1 MKYLVTLMFCL
12 LMALTARS
20 QNTLKEQ
27 ERVQA
32 VINEYGDTVI
42 QMSLSDAKLILKVVL
57 EKEINDSLLSVYT
70 VVDSLN
76 KNKISLLV
84 NKIEALQLEKQN
96 LTEMVSN
103 LNAIIKNKDAETQ
116 ILNDIIKKQKK
127 EIRKQ
132 KIIKIVALV
141 GDVVLPV
148 ATLVTVIFLK

>member
-1 MKYLVTLMFCL
+1 
-12 LMALTARS
+12 MALPARS

-57 EKEINDSLLSVYT
+57 EKEINDSLLNIYT

-76 KNKISLLV
+76 KNKISLLFDKV
-84 NKIEALQLEKQN
+84 ESLQVEKRN
-96 LTEMVSN
+96 LTEMVNN
-103 LNAIIKNKDAETQ
+103 LNAIIKNKEAETQ
-116 ILNDIIKKQKK
+116 ILNDTIKKQKK

-132 KIIKIVALV
+132 KIIKVVALV

>member
-1 MKYLVTLMFCL
+1 MP
-12 LMALTARS
+12 ARS
-20 QNTLKEQ
+20 QNILKEQ

-42 QMSLSDAKLILKVVL
+42 QMSLLDAKLILKVVL
-57 EKEINDSLLSVYT
+57 EKEVNDSLLDVYT

-76 KNKISLLV
+76 KNKISLLFQ
-84 NKIEALQLEKQN
+84 KIEVFQIEKQN
-96 LTEMVSN
+96 LNEMVVN
-103 LNAIIKNKDAETQ
+103 LNAIIENKETETQ
-116 ILNDIIKKQKK
+116 ILNETIKKQKK

-148 ATLVTVIFLK
+148 TTLLTVMFVK

>member
-1 MKYLVTLMFCL
+1 MRYLVMLMFCL
-12 LMALTARS
+12 LMALPARS
-20 QNTLKEQ
+20 QNILKEQ

-42 QMSLSDAKLILKVVL
+42 QMSLLDAKLILKVVL
-57 EKEINDSLLSVYT
+57 EKEVNDSLLDVYT

-76 KNKISLLV
+76 KNKISLLFQ
-84 NKIEALQLEKQN
+84 KIEVFQIEKQN
-96 LTEMVSN
+96 LNEMVVN
-103 LNAIIKNKDAETQ
+103 LNAIIKNKETETQ
-116 ILNDIIKKQKK
+116 ILNETIKKQKK

-148 ATLVTVIFLK
+148 TTLLTVMFVK

>member
-1 MKYLVTLMFCL
+1 
-12 LMALTARS
+12 MALPARS
-20 QNTLKEQ
+20 QNILKEQ

-42 QMSLSDAKLILKVVL
+42 QMSLLDAKLILKVVL
-57 EKEINDSLLSVYT
+57 EKEVNDSLLDVYT

-76 KNKISLLV
+76 KNKISLLFQ
-84 NKIEALQLEKQN
+84 KIEVFQIEKQN
-96 LTEMVSN
+96 LNEMVVN
-103 LNAIIKNKDAETQ
+103 LNAIIENKETETQ
-116 ILNDIIKKQKK
+116 ILNETIKKQKK

-148 ATLVTVIFLK
+148 TTLLTVMFVK

>member
-1 MKYLVTLMFCL
+1 M
-12 LMALTARS
+12 
-20 QNTLKEQ
+20 KEQ

-42 QMSLSDAKLILKVVL
+42 QMSLLDAKLILKVVL
-57 EKEINDSLLSVYT
+57 EKEVNDSLLDVYT

-76 KNKISLLV
+76 KNKISLLFQ
-84 NKIEALQLEKQN
+84 KIEVFQIEKQN
-96 LTEMVSN
+96 LNEMVVN
-103 LNAIIKNKDAETQ
+103 LNAIIENKETETQ
-116 ILNDIIKKQKK
+116 ILNETIKKQKK

-148 ATLVTVIFLK
+148 TTLLTVMFVK

>member
-1 MKYLVTLMFCL
+1 MP
-12 LMALTARS
+12 ARS
-20 QNTLKEQ
+20 QTTLKEQ

-57 EKEINDSLLSVYT
+57 EKEINDSLLNVYT

-76 KNKISLLV
+76 KNKIYLLTQ
-84 NKIEALQLEKQN
+84 KIETLQLEKQN
-96 LTEMVSN
+96 LNEMVAN
-103 LNAIIKNKDAETQ
+103 LNAIIKNKETETQ
-116 ILNDIIKKQKK
+116 ILNETIKQQKK

-148 ATLVTVIFLK
+148 ATLLTVMFAK

>member
-1 MKYLVTLMFCL
+1 MP
-12 LMALTARS
+12 ARS
-20 QNTLKEQ
+20 QNILKEQ

-42 QMSLSDAKLILKVVL
+42 QMSLLDAKLILKVVL
-57 EKEINDSLLSVYT
+57 EKEVNDSLLDVYT

-76 KNKISLLV
+76 KNKISLLFQ
-84 NKIEALQLEKQN
+84 KIEVFQIEKQN
-96 LTEMVSN
+96 LNEMVVN
-103 LNAIIKNKDAETQ
+103 LNAIIKNKETETQ
-116 ILNDIIKKQKK
+116 ILNETIKKQKK

-148 ATLVTVIFLK
+148 TTLLTVMFVK

>member
-12 LMALTARS
+12 LMALPARS

>member
-1 MKYLVTLMFCL
+1 LP
-12 LMALTARS
+12 ARS
-20 QNTLKEQ
+20 QNILKEQ

-42 QMSLSDAKLILKVVL
+42 QMSLLDAKLILKVVL
-57 EKEINDSLLSVYT
+57 EKEVNDSLLDVYT

-76 KNKISLLV
+76 KNKISLLFQ
-84 NKIEALQLEKQN
+84 KIEVFQIEKQN
-96 LTEMVSN
+96 LNEMVVN
-103 LNAIIKNKDAETQ
+103 LNAIIENKETETQ
-116 ILNDIIKKQKK
+116 ILNETIKKQKK

-148 ATLVTVIFLK
+148 TTLLTVMFVK

>member
-1 MKYLVTLMFCL
+1 MRYLVMLMFCL
-12 LMALTARS
+12 LMALPARS
-20 QNTLKEQ
+20 QNILKEQ

-42 QMSLSDAKLILKVVL
+42 QMSLLDAKLILKVVL
-57 EKEINDSLLSVYT
+57 EKEVNDSLLDVYT

-76 KNKISLLV
+76 KNKISLLFQ
-84 NKIEALQLEKQN
+84 KIEVFQIEKQN
-96 LTEMVSN
+96 LNEMVVN
-103 LNAIIKNKDAETQ
+103 LNAIIENKETETQ
-116 ILNDIIKKQKK
+116 ILNETIKKQKK

-148 ATLVTVIFLK
+148 TTLLTVMFVK

>member
-1 MKYLVTLMFCL
+1 MLMFCL
-12 LMALTARS
+12 LMALPARS
-20 QNTLKEQ
+20 QNILKEQ

-42 QMSLSDAKLILKVVL
+42 QMSLLDAKLILKVVL
-57 EKEINDSLLSVYT
+57 EKEVNDSLLDVYT

-76 KNKISLLV
+76 KNKISLLFQ
-84 NKIEALQLEKQN
+84 KIEVFQIEKQN
-96 LTEMVSN
+96 LNEMVVN
-103 LNAIIKNKDAETQ
+103 LNAIIENKETETQ
-116 ILNDIIKKQKK
+116 ILNETIKKQKK

-148 ATLVTVIFLK
+148 TTLLTVMFVK

>member
-1 MKYLVTLMFCL
+1 MP
-12 LMALTARS
+12 ARS
-20 QNTLKEQ
+20 QNILKEQ

-42 QMSLSDAKLILKVVL
+42 QMSLLDAKLILKVVL
-57 EKEINDSLLSVYT
+57 EKEVNDSLLDVYT

-76 KNKISLLV
+76 KNKISLLFQ
-84 NKIEALQLEKQN
+84 KIEVFQIEKQN
-96 LTEMVSN
+96 LNEMVVN
-103 LNAIIKNKDAETQ
+103 LNAIIENKETETQ
-116 ILNDIIKKQKK
+116 ILNETIKKQKK

-148 ATLVTVIFLK
+148 TTFLTVMFVK

>member
-1 MKYLVTLMFCL
+1 
-12 LMALTARS
+12 
-20 QNTLKEQ
+20 LKEQ

-42 QMSLSDAKLILKVVL
+42 QMSLLDAKLILKVVL
-57 EKEINDSLLSVYT
+57 EKEVNDSLLDVYT

-76 KNKISLLV
+76 KNKISLLFQ
-84 NKIEALQLEKQN
+84 KIEVFQIEKQN
-96 LTEMVSN
+96 LNEMVVN
-103 LNAIIKNKDAETQ
+103 LNAIIENKETETQ
-116 ILNDIIKKQKK
+116 ILNETIKKQKK

-148 ATLVTVIFLK
+148 TTLLTVMFVK